1 MGWKCCVPSCRSGY
15 DKPPPNEP
23 KLSFYRFPHEPGL
36 KHNWI
41 RNISRAEQEP
51 NEYSRVCSLHFKSD
65 DFQTERKDKKFYQ
78 KKNSGVPR
86 PAELQIR
93 LLLQD
98 AVPSIFPDLPKYFT
112 KTVPDRYGN
121 NKKICRIIQKV

>member
-41 RNISRAEQEP
+41 RNISRAE
-51 NEYSRVCSLHFKSD
+51 
-65 DFQTERKDKKFYQ
+65 
-78 KKNSGVPR
+78 
-86 PAELQIR
+86 
-93 LLLQD
+93 
-98 AVPSIFPDLPKYFT
+98 
-112 KTVPDRYGN
+112 
-121 NKKICRIIQKV
+121 